1 MKRNVRSFLAG
12 CLVTLLLSGTIGAV
26 AAYQR
31 QATLD
36 YTGIKIT
43 LDGRTITP
51 TDANGNAVEPF
62 AISGTTYLPV
72 RAVANAMGL
81 NVSWDQSTQ
90 TVRLTTPGASTPT
103 TTTPPT
109 STVPN
114 YPAISM
120 GTTVGAQNALESA
133 KQYLAVM
140 PFSYSGLIDQLEYEG
155 YTTSEAT
162 YAVDNCGANWYE
174 QAVKSAQSYLDVL
187 AFSRQG
193 LVDQLLFEGFTEDQA
208 EYGVANSGAD
218 WYEQAAKSAQSYLD
232 VMAFSRQGL
241 IDQLLFE
248 GFTQDQA
255 EYGVAAVGY

>member
-12 CLVTLLLSGTIGAV
+12 CLVTLLLSGTIGAA

-43 LDGRTITP
+43 LDGQSITP

-62 AISGTTYLPV
+62 AINGTTYLPV

-81 NVSWDQSTQ
+81 NVNWDQSTQ
-90 TVRLTTPGASTPT
+90 TVKLTTPGASTPTTTPT

-114 YPAISM
+114 YPAIST

-133 KQYLAVM
+133 KQYLAIM

-155 YTTSEAT
+155 YTTSEASR
-162 YAVDNCGANWYE
+162 AVGRVEGVQDMTAE
-174 QAVKSAQSYLDVL
+174 EVLKASLRFL
-187 AFSRQG
+187 AF
-193 LVDQLLFEGFTEDQA
+193 
-208 EYGVANSGAD
+208 
-218 WYEQAAKSAQSYLD
+218 
-232 VMAFSRQGL
+232 
-241 IDQLLFE
+241 
-248 GFTQDQA
+248 
-255 EYGVAAVGY
+255 